1 MDDFTRRMIMGAA
14 GGSSE
19 KTYVDDVFST
29 LIFEGNNT
37 YPRTVT
43 NGINF
48 SEEGGL
54 IIGKARTN
62 AYGWVVWDTVRG
74 AGDKSLRIDNTGGEN
89 NASVG
94 PYVKLEQFN
103 SDGFRLGQPT
113 SQDVFNANGENGVF
127 WSFRKTKGFLDVV
140 KFTGTGGTNAYPQ
153 TINHS
158 LESIPGMIIIK
169 NLTQA
174 SQWFV
179 YHKSTGVD
187 KFLQLNKTDAAI
199 GYNGGFKNI
208 TSSSIDVFDSNST
221 NTNEFIAYVF
231 AGGESIDDT
240 ARSVDF
246 DGTSD
251 YLSTASSSD
260 LTLGTGDFTVECW
273 MKWDSEPAWNQLQ
286 GAYQISTNSNG
297 VDGTYA
303 QTPGVGYY
311 DTKWKIYGGGGS
323 GFVESGVNQIS
334 PGTWYH
340 VAHVRASSVSKLYLN
355 GVEIVSMNDSYNYT
369 GTYMA
374 IGAVTA
380 SSGSTDGSISNMRVV
395 KGTAL
400 YTSSFRPPTKPLTNI
415 SGTSILCCNNS
426 STTGK
431 TVGPTLTANGTLA
444 ANTSSPFDDPDSF
457 KFGEARESVI
467 KLGNYEGAGTA
478 GNEVFLG
485 FEPQWVL
492 IKCTSHTG
500 GWRLF
505 DSMRGINSGGNDA
518 MLQPNSG
525 NAEVSTQDWIDVTPT
540 GFILQNTDGNTN
552 GGGFGYIYITIR
564 RPDGYVGKP
573 AEAGT
578 DVFTMATAA
587 SAVPRYSSGFP
598 VDFAFKRRPGVAES
612 WYTGA
617 RIIGKNRGYTD
628 ATTAFSDNNSF
639 IWDNNTH
646 WPGGAG
652 DDPNVYQAWMWKRH
666 AGFDVVT
673 WEGNSVVGRRMPHS
687 LSKTPEMFWVKRRN
701 GTNGWQ
707 VFHKGLN
714 GGTNPQNWSLSL
726 HTNAAENGVETWQYT
741 APTSTHVTLSANGT
755 VNINGGKYVMM
766 LFASVDGIS
775 KVGYYTGTGSTQTIT
790 TGFQPRF
797 AIIKRVNAT
806 QHWYVFDTTRG
817 WTSGNDQYIKLDLT
831 DAQAPAD
838 LGEPTSTGFQVG
850 SDPTVGANGDKYI
863 YYAHA

>member
-1 MDDFTRRMIMGAA
+1 MGVATQQILL
-14 GGSSE
+14 GSSLSAPE
-19 KTYVDDVFST
+19 RTYVDDIFST

-323 GFVESGVNQIS
+323 GFVESAANEITPGV
-334 PGTWYH
+334 WYH

-598 VDFAFKRRPGVAES
+598 VDFAFKRRPGVAET

-666 AGFDVVT
+666 AGFDVVAYA
-673 WEGNSVVGRRMPHS
+673 GNGVARQIPHS
-687 LSKTPEMFWVKRRN
+687 LSKVPEMIWVKRRDSARTW
-701 GTNGWQ
+701 G
-707 VFHKGLN
+707 VYHKGLN
-714 GGTNPQNWSLSL
+714 GGTNPEQYAIYLD
-726 HTNAAENGVETWQYT
+726 TTQAENSSSQWNNT
-741 APTSTHVTLSANGT
+741 AHTAINFSLGTSTTTNNSSGT
-755 VNINGGKYVMM
+755 YIAM

-775 KVGYYTGTGSTQTIT
+775 KVGSYTGTGNNQSVT

-797 AIIKRVNAT
+797 ILIKRTSYAED
-806 QHWYVFDTTRG
+806 WFIFDSLRGLVSGSPDPYLRPNETAAQVTTA
-817 WTSGNDQYIKLDLT
+817 SFFDIS
-831 DAQAPAD
+831 
-838 LGEPTSTGFQVG
+838 STGF
-850 SDPTVGANGDKYI
+850 TVTANFTNNANNYI

>member
-62 AYGWVVWDTVRG
+62 AYGWVVWDTARG
-74 AGDKSLRIDNTGGEN
+74 AGDKALRIDSTQGEN
-89 NASVG
+89 GAAVG

-127 WSFRKTKGFLDVV
+127 WSFRKTKGFFDVV
-140 KFTGTGGTNAYPQ
+140 TYSGDGTDNRS
-153 TINHS
+153 ISHS
-158 LESIPGMIIIK
+158 LGSSVGMMIIKVLNHADDWLVWHKDLDDGKALLFNTTNEALGFSSSIP
-169 NLTQA
+169 
-174 SQWFV
+174 S
-179 YHKSTGVD
+179 D
-187 KFLQLNKTDAAI
+187 P
-199 GYNGGFKNI
+199 
-208 TSSSIDVFDSNST
+208 TSSSFTVSSNVKANASGKT
-221 NTNEFIAYVF
+221 YVCYLF

-323 GFVESGVNQIS
+323 GFVESGVNKIS

-457 KFGEARESVI
+457 KFGDARESVI
-467 KLGNYEGAGTA
+467 KCGNYMGSGSV

-505 DSMRGINSGGNDA
+505 DSMRGIVSGGNDA
-518 MLQPNSG
+518 MLQPNSDS
-525 NAEVSTQDWIDVTPT
+525 AEVSNNDWIDVTPT

-578 DVFTMATAA
+578 DVFAMDTWIA
-587 SAVPRYSSGFP
+587 SADPAMISNFP
-598 VDFAFKRRPGVAES
+598 VDFVLDRNPTYSGSWQGNWHVRGRLIQNLYLQTQSTAAEG
-612 WYTGA
+612 TGTWGQFDYSNGWLN
-617 RIIGKNRGYTD
+617 RQGLLVIQIGK
-628 ATTAFSDNNSF
+628 
-639 IWDNNTH
+639 
-646 WPGGAG
+646 
-652 DDPNVYQAWMWKRH
+652 
-666 AGFDVVT
+666 
-673 WEGNSVVGRRMPHS
+673 VGC
-687 LSKTPEMFWVKRRN
+687 
-701 GTNGWQ
+701 G
-707 VFHKGLN
+707 
-714 GGTNPQNWSLSL
+714 
-726 HTNAAENGVETWQYT
+726 
-741 APTSTHVTLSANGT
+741 
-755 VNINGGKYVMM
+755 
-766 LFASVDGIS
+766 
-775 KVGYYTGTGSTQTIT
+775 
-790 TGFQPRF
+790 
-797 AIIKRVNAT
+797 NAT
-806 QHWYVFDTTRG
+806 LVLMW
-817 WTSGNDQYIKLDLT
+817 W
-831 DAQAPAD
+831 
-838 LGEPTSTGFQVG
+838 LGKETQL
-850 SDPTVGANGDKYI
+850 
-863 YYAHA
+863 